1 MFFWDSRITHLIH
14 EIGASAIEGCV
25 VVGNETLPEGSIEH
39 LAHLVED
46 EELPLSL
53 RQHVTQE
60 LHVCAARTGVFTLA
74 AYRIED
80 P

>member
-1 MFFWDSRITHLIH
+1 MFFWDSRITHLIY
-14 EIGASAIEGCV
+14 ELGARAIEGGV
-25 VVGNETLPEGSIEH
+25 VVGDGTLPERSVEH

-60 LHVCAARTGVFTLA
+60 LHVCATGTGMLTLA
-74 AYRIED
+74 PQGIEG

>member
-1 MFFWDSRITHLIH
+1 MFFCDSRITHLIH
-14 EIGASAIEGCV
+14 EVGARAIEGGV
-25 VVGNETLPEGSIEH
+25 VVGDETLPERSVEH

-60 LHVCAARTGVFTLA
+60 LHVCAARAGVFPKA
-74 AYRIED
+74 PQRIEG